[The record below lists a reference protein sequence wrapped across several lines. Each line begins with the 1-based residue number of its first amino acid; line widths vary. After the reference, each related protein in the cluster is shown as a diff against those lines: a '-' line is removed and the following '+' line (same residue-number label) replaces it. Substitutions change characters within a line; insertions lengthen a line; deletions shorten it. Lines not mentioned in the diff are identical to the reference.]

1 MKFWL
6 PPLFGKKTEKKLLLF
21 VFEANQTA
29 FCPVKL
35 YFFAD
40 FRAQSGSK
48 MFEHITNHIHK
59 QSKQGCP
66 DPSILEGL
74 QQEF

>member
-1 MKFWL
+1 MEIF
-6 PPLFGKKTEKKLLLF
+6 FGEKWF
-21 VFEANQTA
+21 AE
-29 FCPVKL
+29 
-35 YFFAD
+35 FFAL
-40 FRAQSGSK
+40 FLRILEHCGSK

>member
-1 MKFWL
+1 MQIL
-6 PPLFGKKTEKKLLLF
+6 ETEVAL
-21 VFEANQTA
+21 
-29 FCPVKL
+29 
-35 YFFAD
+35 
-40 FRAQSGSK
+40 K

-74 QQEF
+74 QQEFWYPMEFLAKFFVTCHLEQGISGDFSGRYQ

>member
-1 MKFWL
+1 M
-6 PPLFGKKTEKKLLLF
+6 PPPFEKKTQKKKYYFLSLRQIKQHFVLLNCTFLQILETE
-21 VFEANQTA
+21 VA
-29 FCPVKL
+29 L
-35 YFFAD
+35 
-40 FRAQSGSK
+40 K